1 MTERSDQNQ
10 KGLIASKM
18 HDLLGSMCV
27 VTFTQE
33 GDRRGVIE
41 RVESLILAKDFP
53 ESFERSQFKVHLT
66 TGDVVIVH
74 GSAISE
80 IESTVTARRSASNR
94 KKPGPR
100 ARGART
106 KTTLAEKRRSIARKV
121 SKAVGKTKDRL
132 AKGKAQ
138 ARKARQKNGRRGSNG
153 P

>member
-10 KGLIASKM
+10 KGPITSKM
-18 HDLLGSMCV
+18 RDLLGCMCV

-33 GDRRGVIE
+33 GDRRGMIE
-41 RVESLILAKDFP
+41 RIESLIIAKDFP

-66 TGDVVIVH
+66 SGDVVIVQ

-80 IESTVTARRSASNR
+80 IESTVAAPRSASNR
-94 KKPGPR
+94 KKPRMR

-106 KTTLAEKRRSIARKV
+106 KKTLAEKRRSIARKV
-121 SKAVGKTKDRL
+121 SKAAEKTKGRR

-138 ARKARQKNGRRGSNG
+138 ARKARQKNGRRGSSR

>member
-10 KGLIASKM
+10 KGPITSKM

-33 GDRRGVIE
+33 GDRRGMIE
-41 RVESLILAKDFP
+41 RVESLIIAKDFP

-66 TGDVVIVH
+66 SGDVVIVH

-80 IESTVTARRSASNR
+80 IEYTVTARRSTSNR
-94 KKPGPR
+94 KKPGMR

-138 ARKARQKNGRRGSNG
+138 VRKSRQKNGRRGSNG